1 MDDDKIVCGSTRL
14 TLQEI
19 LEAAR
24 PRGIRFTEARKAYGS
39 PRSVVSNT
47 HGFRIAVH
55 RVTGEIRILYSVQA
69 TDAGVII
76 NPAQVRGQI
85 EGGVAQG
92 IGFALTEN
100 FHVDANGAMMN
111 PNLRNYRIPT
121 YADIPRTEVIL
132 VESSDSVG
140 PLRSRAWRVLHQS
153 GCPCIGE
160 RTAGCNRV
168 TIPVTTAHPGTHL
181 LRPEPMTANTSAD
194 SAATVIIGQRV
205 RAGLE
210 KEFEVWQK
218 DLNRAAADYAGFL
231 GAEIAAPTP
240 TQPDWV
246 IVYRFDSIAHVQ
258 AWINSA
264 TRQNYLDSG
273 RQFFDGPATQQVVS
287 GGIRPPDP
295 LLTVVVT
302 HRVGDDSIDEFLAWQ
317 DRLREVESAF
327 DGFRGTELFRPVDGV
342 QDEWTLLYRFDN
354 AAHLDTWLTS
364 LSDNNFSPRV
374 ASSTTSNCEPW
385 TIRSAV
391 GSPSTRTETRPLH
404 LRRQKPRSRS
414 GSVSTR
420 LSSCLLWRCHR

>member
-1 MDDDKIVCGSTRL
+1 
-14 TLQEI
+14 
-19 LEAAR
+19 
-24 PRGIRFTEARKAYGS
+24 
-39 PRSVVSNT
+39 
-47 HGFRIAVH
+47 
-55 RVTGEIRILYSVQA
+55 
-69 TDAGVII
+69 
-76 NPAQVRGQI
+76 
-85 EGGVAQG
+85 
-92 IGFALTEN
+92 
-100 FHVDANGAMMN
+100 
-111 PNLRNYRIPT
+111 
-121 YADIPRTEVIL
+121 
-132 VESSDSVG
+132 
-140 PLRSRAWRVLHQS
+140 
-153 GCPCIGE
+153 
-160 RTAGCNRV
+160 
-168 TIPVTTAHPGTHL
+168 
-181 LRPEPMTANTSAD
+181 MTANTSAD

-264 TRQNYLDSG
+264 TRQDYLDSG

-364 LSDNNFSPRV
+364 PERQQLLAEGRKFHDFELRTVDNSFGSWFAFDENGNEAPPPSETKTLDRGLGRSLPDCRLAHFGPVAAEAATVAGIVDRQSAVELHHEFLHDAVLRESAPAPLAASTSGDSCRKNQRARGGNRRRCDVVSGLS
-374 ASSTTSNCEPW
+374 SSTS
-385 TIRSAV
+385 
-391 GSPSTRTETRPLH
+391 
-404 LRRQKPRSRS
+404 
-414 GSVSTR
+414 
-420 LSSCLLWRCHR
+420 